1 MTATMNVDTIRL
13 LMSTCLLAMFILA
26 IFYLRRRPLTW
37 YQFAVWGLFALLVPG
52 LGPFLVILAR
62 PGQTRPR
69 AEVVRAR
76 RRR

>member
-1 MTATMNVDTIRL
+1 MTATMTAETIRL
-13 LMSTCLLAMFILA
+13 LLSICLFAMFVMAL
-26 IFYLRRRPLTW
+26 FYLRRRPLTW
-37 YQFAVWGLFALLVPG
+37 FQFAVWGLFALLVPA

-69 AEVVRAR
+69 SEIVRAR